1 MDRIEGKIAVVLR
14 DDDRS
19 YDVPR
24 AQLPKKAREGSVLR
38 VASVAGAPDWS
49 TAVIEE
55 AEERRRD
62 REAQETLDRLKK
74 TDPGGDVQL

>member
-1 MDRIEGKIAVVLR
+1 MVVR

-24 AQLPKKAREGSVLR
+24 ARLPKGAREGSVLR

-49 TAVIEE
+49 TAKIDE
-55 AEERRRD
+55 AEGRRRD
-62 REAQETLDRLKK
+62 QEAQETLDRLKK